1 MKERSEQHQR
11 VQDAAQEAQR
21 EREEHEVQMN
31 MNRSIEDNMG
41 RRRRGEEG
49 RGEDLVNQHDA
60 VLRIDD
66 HQYDFDEQRRRPV
79 APPPF
84 DALRAIAEI
93 RAELYLE
100 VRTQVPLK
108 FVYCCIV
115 SLREKLTNTSLHIYI
130 YLTLRLD
137 RHRDLPRKRSGWR
150 RSRSIP

>member
-11 VQDAAQEAQR
+11 VQDAAQDARR

-31 MNRSIEDNMG
+31 INRSIEDNMG

-60 VLRIDD
+60 VLRVDD

-108 FVYCCIV
+108 FV
-115 SLREKLTNTSLHIYI
+115 REKLTNTSLHIYI
-130 YLTLRLD
+130 YLTLIRLD